1 MPLPRKITSQPATT
15 ATTAKSSTEAAYA
28 NANRWIAAGGAAEV
42 RASWLNAKNKG
53 QAELMA
59 AYEKALSDA
68 GFSVFP
74 Q

>member
-15 ATTAKSSTEAAYA
+15 VTTVKSSTESAYA
-28 NANRWIAAGGAAEV
+28 NAKRWIAAGGVAEV
-42 RASWLNAKNKG
+42 RASWLNAKNKN

-59 AYEKALSDA
+59 AYEAALSDA